1 MKTIPP
7 ASEGTVRCIWCSGET
22 INSTGCAVLGVVVC
36 EQWPGG
42 QLHTD
47 TQSQVA
53 SLDIR
58 MCRPP
63 TKLTCREEPYR
74 GEVPVSFLGPS
85 NIIPVH
91 SHVQVFEQGL
101 QLRQRKAVIL
111 PIALH
116 EIFQEG
122 GGAEGWHG
130 SRGGPSLGG
139 SSPYAKQHQQ
149 EAAREGAG
157 QGLHGGQVHL
167 EEHKTR

>member
-1 MKTIPP
+1 MN
-7 ASEGTVRCIWCSGET
+7 SGPGAAAHRHAE
-22 INSTGCAVLGVVVC
+22 SGGLTG
-36 EQWPGG
+36 
-42 QLHTD
+42 HTD
-47 TQSQVA
+47 VST
-53 SLDIR
+53 
-58 MCRPP
+58 P